1 MRQSGLT
8 TEEKFVIDLH
18 GYIVIPKVL
27 TKNEVHNNFSEV
39 VFSMFCLLDAGI
51 GDF

>member
-8 TEEKFVIDLH
+8 AEEKFVIDLH

-27 TKNEVHNNFSEV
+27 TKNEVNQLNKYIDQS
-39 VFSMFCLLDAGI
+39 D
-51 GDF
+51 